1 MAQAALRRDPPG
13 RILLALIR
21 KKTGN
26 FLEDFRLG
34 QTLRHKGG
42 RTVTEGLCAHFTDF
56 SLTTNPLHKNLRY
69 ARVYGYSGLVVP
81 PGLVMAVAFS
91 QTVEDISENARANLE
106 YIDMRFG
113 DPVYMG
119 DTIET
124 ETTILGVRPSSSR
137 PELGVVHVQSVGRKQ
152 TGEIVIAYQRKVQV
166 FKQDPDADLDAGQ
179 IAPKSIEVSPVLPSY
194 DKNADYAALAHLT
207 NDDTYFEDFHPGDT
221 VEHSRGRVVT
231 DEHIFLTGMLDNTAQ
246 VHCNQTMIDRD
257 PARYLGGRL
266 VVYGGIPFA
275 LCLGLSCPD
284 IADNSLCDIAYS
296 TGRHTA
302 PIFSG
307 DTVFAST
314 EIRGKRDFPGREDL
328 GILEVT
334 LRGHKFDRKGGEEKQ
349 VEIFYLERELS
360 VKRRSFYT

>member
-1 MAQAALRRDPPG
+1 V
-13 RILLALIR
+13 ALIR

-42 RTVTEGLCAHFTDF
+42 RTITEGLFAHFTDF

-69 ARVYGYSGLVVP
+69 ARAYSYDGMVAP
-81 PGLVMAVAFS
+81 PGLVLAVAFS

-113 DPVYMG
+113 APVYIG

-124 ETTILGVRPSSSR
+124 QTLILGVRPSSSR
-137 PELGVVHVQSVGRKQ
+137 PELGVVHVQSVARKQ
-152 TGEIVIAYQRKVQV
+152 TGDIAIAYQRKVQV
-166 FKQDPDADLDAGQ
+166 FKGDPDAKLDEGE
-179 IAPKSIEVSPVLPSY
+179 IEPESIEVKPYLPAYGS
-194 DKNADYAALAHLT
+194 KSEYAELAHLT
-207 NDDTYFEDFHPGDT
+207 NDDTYFEDFNPGDT
-221 VEHSRGRVVT
+221 IEHSRGRVMT
-231 DEHIFLTGMLDNTAQ
+231 DEHIFITGMLDNTSQ

-266 VVYGGIPFA
+266 VVFGGIPFA

-284 IADNSLCDIAYS
+284 IADNSPADIVYP

-314 EIRGKRDFPGREDL
+314 EIRGKRDFAERDDL

-334 LRGHKFDRKGGEEKQ
+334 LRGHKFERSGEEEKQ
-349 VEIFYLERELS
+349 VEIFYLERELA
-360 VKRRSFYT
+360 VKRRSHYT

>member
-1 MAQAALRRDPPG
+1 M
-13 RILLALIR
+13 ALIR

-34 QTLRHKGG
+34 KTLRHKVG
-42 RTVTEGLCAHFTDF
+42 RTITEGLFAHFTDF

-69 ARVYGYSGLVVP
+69 AHAYGYEGMLAP
-81 PGLVMAVAFS
+81 PGLVLAVAFS

-113 DPVYMG
+113 APVYIG

-137 PELGVVHVQSVGRKQ
+137 PELGVVHVQSVGRNQ
-152 TGEIVIAYQRKVQV
+152 SGEIVVAYQRKVQV
-166 FKQDPDADLDAGQ
+166 FKHSVDADLDEGQ
-179 IAPKSIEVSPVLPSY
+179 VEPASIDVSPVLAPY
-194 DKNADYAALAHLT
+194 DKKAGYAELAHLS
-207 NDDTYFEDFHPGDT
+207 NDDTYFEDFNPGDT
-221 VEHSRGRVVT
+221 IEHSRGRIVT
-231 DEHIFLTGMLDNTAQ
+231 DEHIFLTGMVDNTSQ

-284 IADNSLCDIAYS
+284 VADNSPCDIVYP

-314 EIRGKRDFPGREDL
+314 EIRGKRDLPDRPDL
-328 GILEVT
+328 GVLEVT
-334 LRGHKFDRKGGEEKQ
+334 LRGHKFERNGDEEKR
-349 VEIFYLERELS
+349 VEIFYLERELA
-360 VKRRSFYT
+360 VKRRSHYT